1 MFRPSAALVA
11 GLVSLALLTA
21 CSDQQEDAPARSG
34 STAGSSAPSAEA
46 SEEGLEKQDEVPD
59 EWPPEIP
66 LPLGYKI
73 TNAVSNPQQTNV
85 HAAQVIG
92 LPKEAV
98 TATLNEFKSNGF
110 TQKGLSKAMN
120 DRGIFRFVNE
130 KWQVD
135 LTAAPMDKAGEPT
148 MEDTGV
154 YTLLYMVGLVK

>member
-73 TNAVSNPQQTNV
+73 KASSEPTRAEFHS
-85 HAAQVIG
+85 AQVIG
-92 LPKEAV
+92 LPKKAV
-98 TATLNEFKSNGF
+98 TATLNEFESNGF
-110 TQKGLSKAMN
+110 TQEGLSKAMN
-120 DRGIFRFVNE
+120 DRGFFRFVNE

-135 LTAAPMDKAGEPT
+135 LTAAPMDKKGEPT

-154 YTLLYMVGLVK
+154 YTLLYMVGPVKK